1 MIPLVGASELNEAE
15 RRFQAAYAAY
25 QAGHFKDAAA
35 QFDAWRRDFPAHFF
49 ADYAELHAADSLLR
63 SGRYEAAEAILRS
76 YPQRFPTSR
85 LLPDAAFLDA
95 DAYFAQQDYAT
106 ARQRYAALRSKK
118 TLRSHPRMTEAAL
131 RLGECHERA
140 GDFEAALAL
149 YHAERLRQVGTIWY
163 GRFKAQEERI
173 APNHPAAGSF
183 YTTARVL
190 KAAET
195 LINSGRAGDALLLL
209 DLLQSRAL
217 TPALRFQADMKRAA
231 ALYALRDNARAKAS
245 YARLLRDNP
254 TSKSAP
260 DILERL
266 ARLHLR
272 DGDMAGFEPVYARL
286 LKDFPASP
294 SAASVA
300 YLKGKELEL
309 QGQLQAALKEFD
321 AFLAAHPKNALRS
334 EALWHV
340 GWCRYQLR
348 QYQAALTAF
357 DQMARQYRKSYL
369 RQEALFWA
377 ARSAEHLRDDAK
389 AAAYYR
395 ETLNA
400 GSRDYFGRLSQHA
413 LSRLT
418 RENPALTAPGASP
431 IRPLNWANSATFT
444 TRQGREHQQ
453 KAVAF
458 ARIGLHALAADELA
472 FAVQRDA
479 KRPAQ
484 YAELARFYARAGNY
498 HAQFHVMHTQ
508 FSYWILFGGKD
519 VPPEFWQ
526 LAYPRGFAEAV
537 ETHGAANKVDSSV
550 IQAIML
556 AESALDP
563 AVISPAGAVGLM
575 QLMPDTGRRVAQ
587 AFGIEPPSFEQYVQ
601 PDVNIRLGAAYLQQL
616 SRLFQGKL
624 PPIIASYNAGEHR
637 VKTWWQAA
645 YAQDIPAFIAM
656 IPYKETRMYVRKVL
670 WYVLE
675 YQESSQQPRV
685 LYSQSQS
692 CGERSQTP

>member
-1 MIPLVGASELNEAE
+1 MIPQVGASELNEAE

-25 QAGHFKDAAA
+25 HAGHFEDAAA

-63 SGRYEAAEAILRS
+63 SGRCEAAEAILQTF
-76 YPQRFPTSR
+76 PKRFPMSR

-95 DAYFAQQDYAT
+95 DASFAQQNYAA

-118 TLRSHPRMTEAAL
+118 ALRGHPRMTEAAL

-140 GDFEAALAL
+140 GDVEAALAL
-149 YHAERLRQVGTIWY
+149 YHAERLRRVGTMWY

-173 APNHPAAGSF
+173 AANHPAARSF

-195 LINSGRAGDALLLL
+195 LINSGRAGDALPLL

-217 TPALRFQADMKRAA
+217 APALRFQADMKRAA

-286 LKDFPASP
+286 LTDFPVSP

-309 QGQLQAALKEFD
+309 QGQLQAALKEFN

-334 EALWHV
+334 EVLWHV

-400 GSRDYFGRLSQHA
+400 GSRDYFGRLSQRA

-418 RENPALTAPGASP
+418 REQSALTAPGASP

-453 KAVAF
+453 KAAAF
-458 ARIGLHALAADELA
+458 ARIGLHAFAADELA

-537 ETHGAANKVDSSV
+537 ETHGAANKVDSSI

-587 AFGIEPPSFEQYVQ
+587 AIGIEPPSFEQYTQ
-601 PDVNIRLGAAYLQQL
+601 PDVNIQLGAAYLQQL

-692 CGERSQTP
+692 RSERSQTP

>member
-1 MIPLVGASELNEAE
+1 MIPQVGASELNEAE

-25 QAGHFKDAAA
+25 HAGHFKDAAA

-49 ADYAELHAADSLLR
+49 ADYAEFYAADSLLR
-63 SGRYEAAEAILRS
+63 SGRCEAAEAILRS
-76 YPQRFPTSR
+76 FPQRFPTSR

-95 DAYFAQQDYAT
+95 DAYFAQQNYAA
-106 ARQRYAALRSKK
+106 ARQRYMVLRSKK
-118 TLRSHPRMTEAAL
+118 ALRSHPRMTEAAL

-149 YHAERLRQVGTIWY
+149 YHAERLRQVGTTWY
-163 GRFKAQEERI
+163 DRFKAQEERI
-173 APNHPAAGSF
+173 AANHSAARSF

-195 LINSGRAGDALLLL
+195 LINSGRAGDALPLL

-231 ALYALRDNARAKAS
+231 VFYALRDNARAKAS
-245 YARLLRDNP
+245 YALLLRDNP

-272 DGDMAGFEPVYARL
+272 DGDLAGFEPVYARL

-300 YLKGKELEL
+300 YLKGKELEF
-309 QGQLQAALKEFD
+309 QGQFQAALKEFD
-321 AFLAAHPKNALRS
+321 AFLAAHSKNALRS
-334 EALWHV
+334 EVLWHV

-413 LSRLT
+413 LSRLK
-418 RENPALTAPGASP
+418 RENPALAVPGASP
-431 IRPLNWANSATFT
+431 IRPLNWENSATFT

-453 KAVAF
+453 KAAAF
-458 ARIGLHALAADELA
+458 ARIGLHAFAADELA

-479 KRPAQ
+479 KRPTQ

-563 AVISPAGAVGLM
+563 AVISPAGAV
-575 QLMPDTGRRVAQ
+575 
-587 AFGIEPPSFEQYVQ
+587 
-601 PDVNIRLGAAYLQQL
+601 
-616 SRLFQGKL
+616 
-624 PPIIASYNAGEHR
+624 
-637 VKTWWQAA
+637 
-645 YAQDIPAFIAM
+645 
-656 IPYKETRMYVRKVL
+656 
-670 WYVLE
+670 
-675 YQESSQQPRV
+675 
-685 LYSQSQS
+685 
-692 CGERSQTP
+692 